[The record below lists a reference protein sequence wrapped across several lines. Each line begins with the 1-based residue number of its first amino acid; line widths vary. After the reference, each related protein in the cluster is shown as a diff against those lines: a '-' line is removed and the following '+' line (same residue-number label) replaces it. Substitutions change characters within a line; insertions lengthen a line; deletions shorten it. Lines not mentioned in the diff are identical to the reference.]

1 MKKASLLLLAFAAA
15 PLVSAGVII
24 NDAPAPVA
32 AGSSSPNGMCA
43 STDDQ
48 AVCAALTDLY
58 KDTVSKSITKPAPR
72 PDRALPSQQN
82 GPGWRKNTGWL
93 NGDSYCSGWYGVKC
107 SKTGKVTSM

>member
-1 MKKASLLLLAFAAA
+1 MMKKASLLLLAFAAA

-58 KDTVSKSITKPAPR
+58 KDTVSKSITQTNLRLALTAPCLRNRTALAGERTPAGSTATPT
-72 PDRALPSQQN
+72 AAA
-82 GPGWRKNTGWL
+82 GTGSSAAKL
-93 NGDSYCSGWYGVKC
+93 AK
-107 SKTGKVTSM
+107 